1 MYTKRRQNKIAGS
14 RFALPVTGGIALG
27 IWLIAMFLNPMQT
40 MPNSSIWTSSVLFAI
55 STYLI
60 ILLNNYNALIRTYS
74 RMVSCSFIIIG
85 CMCAPLFT
93 SHTPYIV
100 QLCLIAFYLILFSC
114 YQDKRS
120 PGKVFYA
127 FLFIGIASYFFPQI
141 LYFVPFVWIMMTFNL
156 MTFSS
161 RIFWAS
167 LCGIALPY
175 WFMLSYCIFTG
186 KMELIQSHFTRL
198 TEFDIPVNFD
208 NISTHQAITFAFIL
222 VLTLTGIIHFLNNSF
237 QDKIRTRMLYEIFI
251 TMSILCNVFI
261 ILQPQ
266 HYDMLLAIQAVNT
279 SALIAH
285 FIALTHTRI
294 TNISFHIIVIISFLL
309 IAYNIWMP

>member
-1 MYTKRRQNKIAGS
+1 MYTKRTQNKIAGS
-14 RFALPVTGGIALG
+14 RFALPLTGSIASG
-27 IWLIAMFLNPMQT
+27 IWLIAMFLNPMP
-40 MPNSSIWTSSVLFAI
+40 MMSNNSIWASSVFFAL
-55 STYLI
+55 STYFI

-93 SHTPYIV
+93 SYTPYIV
-100 QLCLIAFYLILFSC
+100 QLCFITFYLILFSC

-127 FLFIGIASYFFPQI
+127 FSFIGIASCFFPQI
-141 LYFVPFVWIMMTFNL
+141 LYLVPFIWIMMTFNL
-156 MTFSS
+156 MAFCS

-186 KMELIQSHFTRL
+186 RMELIQSHFVRL
-198 TEFDIPVNFD
+198 TEFEVPANLA

-222 VLTLTGIIHFLNNSF
+222 ILTITGIIHFLNNSY

-251 TMSILCNVFI
+251 TMSVLCNIFI
-261 ILQPQ
+261 VLQTQ
-266 HYDMLLAIQAVNT
+266 HYDMLIAIQAVNT

-285 FIALTHTRI
+285 FIALTHTRV

-309 IAYNIWMP
+309 TAYNIWMP